1 MSLKVAFLSLNVRL
15 CLIWMRDQVNMTNK
29 DSDVRIPLSEALPLS
44 QRDSTLKFFNSQK
57 TEWGCLN
64 GSKIHSKTPKAI

>member
-44 QRDSTLKFFNSQK
+44 QRDSTK